1 LIIKQ
6 ADLVLS
12 QYWTILAAPF
22 ILQAEHYLV
31 RSSKLELTL
40 EFLGDSVLV
49 EHIDKSFVGF
59 SLTRQLWN
67 RNLDALEDFLDQQE
81 TSE

>member
-1 LIIKQ
+1 M
-6 ADLVLS
+6 
-12 QYWTILAAPF
+12 AAPF

-49 EHIDKSFVGF
+49 EHIDTSLVGF
-59 SLTRQLWN
+59 SPTRQLWN